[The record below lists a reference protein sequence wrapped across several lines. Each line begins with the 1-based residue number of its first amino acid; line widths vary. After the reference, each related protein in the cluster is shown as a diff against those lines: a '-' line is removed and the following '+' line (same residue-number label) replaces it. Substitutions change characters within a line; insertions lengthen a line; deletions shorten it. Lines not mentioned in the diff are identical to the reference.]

1 MNYVI
6 CGLTIMYDNGASVD
20 TSFVTNMGQY
30 KIMVAP
36 DLYEAIKAA
45 DDENRKE
52 VTKSLPKYDYPD
64 HVLTAA
70 RIQRIAKY
78 GQSLRIRAEDC
89 AFIRALDSQR
99 GAGKAV
105 FGNGFLLSEKAAAEK
120 VAAEKAAAEKAAAE
134 KAGAKIWELSER
146 EKEIIRRLG

>member
-1 MNYVI
+1 
-6 CGLTIMYDNGASVD
+6 MYDNGASVD
-20 TSFVTNMGQY
+20 TSFITNMSEY
-30 KIMVAP
+30 KITVAP

-52 VTKSLPKYDYPD
+52 VKKSLPKYDYPN

-105 FGNGFLLSEKAAAEK
+105 FGGGFLLS
-120 VAAEKAAAEKAAAE
+120 EKAAAEKAAAE
-134 KAGAKIWELSER
+134 KAGAKIWGLSER